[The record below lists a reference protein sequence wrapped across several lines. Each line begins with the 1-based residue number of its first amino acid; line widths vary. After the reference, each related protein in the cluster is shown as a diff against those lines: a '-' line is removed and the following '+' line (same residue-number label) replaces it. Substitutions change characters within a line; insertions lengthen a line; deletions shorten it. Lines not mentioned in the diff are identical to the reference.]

1 MLTQQLDKNDAD
13 MQAIAQENV
22 KVTTYNNLLHHH
34 LLFHHHLYR
43 LLDTHIRTHE
53 SPTLIYIPFSHSHLY
68 TILTLPSL
76 PPNHQ
81 VTTHNDNLLDVNDA
95 LTAQVAALTQEK
107 AALAAKLTDVIGV
120 IAGLQS
126 ISLQ

>member
-1 MLTQQLDKNDAD
+1 M
-13 MQAIAQENV
+13 
-22 KVTTYNNLLHHH
+22 
-34 LLFHHHLYR
+34 
-43 LLDTHIRTHE
+43 
-53 SPTLIYIPFSHSHLY
+53 
-68 TILTLPSL
+68 
-76 PPNHQ
+76 
-81 VTTHNDNLLDVNDA
+81 TTHNDNLLDVNDA